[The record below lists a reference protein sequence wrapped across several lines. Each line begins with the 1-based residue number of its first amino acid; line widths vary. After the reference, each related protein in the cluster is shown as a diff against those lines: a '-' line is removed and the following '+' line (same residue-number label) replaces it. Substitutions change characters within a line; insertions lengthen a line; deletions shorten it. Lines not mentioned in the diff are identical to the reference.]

1 MRAQR
6 AITKGEEITTRY
18 FDPWIGQPRRL
29 LSIEKNW
36 NYLCNCTRCQDVT
49 DLGTYFSAIKCIS
62 CSEISNTSNE
72 SLDNDQLTSTNVSD
86 GYHLQN
92 DTRQLESLWSCN
104 KCGEEK
110 AIFEVEHILSTLEE
124 ILDEVKSKI
133 INVKENDASKLTK
146 FIRRSF
152 DVLHQY
158 LHPNHFLIFHYK
170 IWILE
175 LDVSNKV
182 RQCSGLEK
190 DKILDNASREEISD
204 AVLLLK
210 LQLQYHSDV
219 ISVIE
224 TLDPGLSIS
233 MSRHLKHQAQTRI
246 LLSQLR
252 QVIDSESYSKFDH
265 MTEVEKA
272 FSEFRQA
279 SMHFDYPEK

>member
-1 MRAQR
+1 M
-6 AITKGEEITTRY
+6 T
-18 FDPWIGQPRRL
+18 
-29 LSIEKNW
+29 S
-36 NYLCNCTRCQDVT
+36 
-49 DLGTYFSAIKCIS
+49 
-62 CSEISNTSNE
+62 SNAP
-72 SLDNDQLTSTNVSD
+72 D

-92 DTRQLESLWSCN
+92 DCKQLESLWSCN

-110 AIFEVEHILSTLEE
+110 AIFELEHILSTLEE
-124 ILDEVKSKI
+124 ILDEVKAKI
-133 INVKENDASKLTK
+133 VSLKEKDASKLTR
-146 FIRRSF
+146 FIKRSF

-175 LDVSNKV
+175 LEISDKV
-182 RQCSGLEK
+182 RKIAGLEEA
-190 DKILDNASREEISD
+190 KIVDNDSIEEISD
-204 AVLLLK
+204 AVSLLK

-219 ISVIE
+219 ISVIK

-233 MSRHLKHQAQTRI
+233 MSRHLKHQAQTRV

>member
-6 AITKGEEITTRY
+6 GIKKGEEITTRY

-29 LSIEKNW
+29 LSIDKNW
-36 NYLCNCTRCQDVT
+36 NYLCNCARCQDVT
-49 DLGTYFSAIKCIS
+49 DLGTYFSAIKCKS
-62 CSEISNTSNE
+62 CTEISNTSNE
-72 SLDNDQLTSTNVSD
+72 SLDSDQLTSSNVPD

-92 DTRQLESLWSCN
+92 DCKQLESLWSCN

-110 AIFEVEHILSTLEE
+110 AIFELEHILSTLEE
-124 ILDEVKSKI
+124 ILDEVKAKI
-133 INVKENDASKLTK
+133 ISLKEKDASKLTK
-146 FIRRSF
+146 FIKRSF

-175 LDVSNKV
+175 LEISDKV
-182 RQCSGLEK
+182 RKIAGLEEA
-190 DKILDNASREEISD
+190 KIVDNDSIEEISD
-204 AVLLLK
+204 AVSLLK

-219 ISVIE
+219 ISVIK

>member
-6 AITKGEEITTRY
+6 AIKKGEEITTRY

-29 LSIEKNW
+29 LSIDKNW
-36 NYLCNCTRCQDVT
+36 NYLCNCARCQDVT
-49 DLGTYFSAIKCIS
+49 DLGTYFSAIKCNS

-72 SLDNDQLTSTNVSD
+72 SLDSDLLTSTNVSD

-92 DTRQLESLWSCN
+92 DSRQLESSWSCN

-110 AIFEVEHILSTLEE
+110 AVFEIEHVLSTLEE

-133 INVKENDASKLTK
+133 MMIKENDASRLTK
-146 FIRRSF
+146 FIKRSF

-175 LDVSNKV
+175 LDISDKV
-182 RQCSGLEK
+182 RQCSGLEE
-190 DKILDNASREEISD
+190 DKILDNISREEISD
-204 AVLLLK
+204 AVSLLK

-219 ISVIE
+219 ISVIK

-252 QVIDSESYSKFDH
+252 QVIDSDSYSKFDH